1 MRLLRSL
8 LPVTIICMLS
18 CSNNREKG
26 KISIKDEKGKTT
38 ATFDVKSIEE
48 IAKAAENSEDKVEE
62 LKKLTPLT
70 SDQLKTMMPEELMG
84 IKRTSVGASSIS
96 GASSGTALYKS
107 EDGKELKLIIY
118 DCAGEAGAGIYSLRY
133 LTLWSIQYE
142 DENGYQKTVDFNGQK
157 AIENYVK
164 AREEYSIA
172 FLSNDRF
179 LVTVEGDKTGLDMV
193 KQAANSLNLKVN

>member
-1 MRLLRSL
+1 MRLLRSI
-8 LPVTIICMLS
+8 LPVTIILMVS
-18 CSNNREKG
+18 CNNNKEKG
-26 KISIKDEKGKTT
+26 KISIKEGKGNTT

-48 IAKAAENSEDKVEE
+48 IAKAAETSEDKIEE

-70 SDQLKTMMPEELMG
+70 DDQLKAMMPEELMG

-96 GASSGTALYKS
+96 GTTSGTALYKS

-118 DCAGEAGAGIYSLRY
+118 DCAGEAGAGIYSLRH
-133 LTLWSIQYE
+133 LTSWNIQYE
-142 DENGYQKTVDFNGQK
+142 DENGYQKTIDINGQK

-164 AREEYSIA
+164 SREEYSIT
-172 FLSNDRF
+172 FLSKDRF

-193 KQAANSLNLKVN
+193 KQAANGLNLKVN

>member
-8 LPVTIICMLS
+8 LPVTIIFMLS

-38 ATFDVKSIEE
+38 ATFDLKSIEE
-48 IAKAAENSEDKVEE
+48 IAKAAEKSEDKAEE
-62 LKKLTPLT
+62 LKKHTPLT
-70 SDQLKTMMPEELMG
+70 SEQLKAMMPEELMG
-84 IKRTSVGASSIS
+84 IKRTGVGASSIS
-96 GASSGTALYKS
+96 GASSGTASYKS
-107 EDGKELKLIIY
+107 EDGKELRLIIY

-133 LTLWSIQYE
+133 LTLWSIQFE